1 MVPNSKNGV
10 IVGIMDARS
19 FDPSQRAGVRDSRI
33 IGARSRFEWGNIRYR
48 LDVVAA
54 NIADVVE
61 HAGGWL
67 FDRASAGWEV
77 SVLVDE
83 PADDDRPMR
92 ILGAEVLDLK
102 AVLDSGGSGRQP
114 HAIAIAADVIA
125 RDARTGEGLRLA
137 LADGGI
143 QVVGWGAGWPAS
155 AEYPVDPVLHRLSA
169 AARVFKAQA
178 LTAAGLGMDSE
189 GCRVDATEVLCSG
202 MSSWPPIVA
211 DLSPLGCD

>member
-1 MVPNSKNGV
+1 
-10 IVGIMDARS
+10 MDARS
-19 FDPSQRAGVRDSRI
+19 FDSSQRAGARDSRI
-33 IGARSRFEWGNIRYR
+33 IGARDRFEWGNIRYR

-83 PADDDRPMR
+83 LTDDDRPMR

-114 HAIAIAADVIA
+114 HAIAIAADVID

-137 LADGGI
+137 MADGGI
-143 QVVGWGAGWPAS
+143 QVVGWGAGWPAN
-155 AEYPVDPVLHRLSA
+155 AFPVDPVLHRLSA

-178 LTAAGLGMDSE
+178 LTAAGLGEDSE
-189 GCRVDATEVLCSG
+189 VPRRVDATERLCSG
-202 MSSWPPIVA
+202 MSNWPPIVA
-211 DLSPLGCD
+211 DLSPLS